1 MEEKI
6 KILKEK
12 VYNVVLKSINKYKY
26 DNYSP
31 QARIYEIECSIAL
44 HMVDELYGM
53 SSRDKY
59 DSCDIIIKDIII
71 GIKTVFNFL
80 SKNKKIEILDVYELT
95 DIIYKLICDIIDNSK
110 ELLEYIL

>member
-12 VYNVVLKSINKYKY
+12 AHSVVSKSINKYKY

-53 SSRDKY
+53 STVDKY
-59 DSCDIIIKDIII
+59 DKCDIIIKDIII
-71 GIKTVFNFL
+71 GIKTIFNFL
-80 SKNKKIEILDVYELT
+80 SKNKKIEILDVYELI
-95 DIIYKLICDIIDNSK
+95 DIIYNLICEIIDNSI
-110 ELLEYIL
+110 ELLESVL

>member
-6 KILKEK
+6 KILKDK
-12 VYNVVLKSINKYKY
+12 AYNVVQKSISKYKY

-59 DSCDIIIKDIII
+59 DDCDVIIKDIVI
-71 GIKTVFNFL
+71 GIKTIFNFL
-80 SKNKKIEILDVYELT
+80 SKNKKIELLDINELIE
-95 DIIYKLICDIIDNSK
+95 IIYYMICEVIDNSV
-110 ELLEYIL
+110 ELLERII